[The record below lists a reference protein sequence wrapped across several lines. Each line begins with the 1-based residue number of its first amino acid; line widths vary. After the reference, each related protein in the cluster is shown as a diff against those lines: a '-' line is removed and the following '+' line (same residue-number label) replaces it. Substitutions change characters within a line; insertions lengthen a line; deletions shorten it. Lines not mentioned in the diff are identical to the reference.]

1 MEKKQYIM
9 PSVRVKAVKL
19 ENQLLQ
25 GSGEGD
31 ITFNEDGSTG
41 TGNLN
46 DGDATGEGLGKQ
58 NFGSHDVWED

>member
-19 ENQLLQ
+19 ENQLLA
-25 GSGEGD
+25 GSG
-31 ITFNEDGSTG
+31 ITFDDEHNTG

-46 DGDATGEGLGKQ
+46 DGNATDEGLGKQ
-58 NFGSHDVWED
+58 NFGSHNVWDD

>member
-9 PSVRVKAVKL
+9 PSMRVKAVKL

-25 GSGEGD
+25 GSGEG
-31 ITFNEDGSTG
+31 ITFNDNTDTGS
-41 TGNLN
+41 GNLN
-46 DGDATGEGLGKQ
+46 GGDATDEGLGKQ

>member
-19 ENQLLQ
+19 ENQLLA
-25 GSGEGD
+25 GSGEG
-31 ITFNEDGSTG
+31 ITFDDNTDSGS
-41 TGNLN
+41 GNLN

-58 NFGSHDVWED
+58 GFTSHDVWED

>member
-9 PSVRVKAVKL
+9 PSMRVKAVKL

-25 GSGEGD
+25 GSG
-31 ITFNEDGSTG
+31 ITFDDENGTG

-46 DGDATGEGLGKQ
+46 GGDATDEGLGKQ
-58 NFGSHDVWED
+58 GFTSHDVWED

>member
-19 ENQLLQ
+19 ENQLLA
-25 GSGEGD
+25 GSG
-31 ITFNEDGSTG
+31 ITFDDENTG

-58 NFGSHDVWED
+58 NFGSHNVWDD